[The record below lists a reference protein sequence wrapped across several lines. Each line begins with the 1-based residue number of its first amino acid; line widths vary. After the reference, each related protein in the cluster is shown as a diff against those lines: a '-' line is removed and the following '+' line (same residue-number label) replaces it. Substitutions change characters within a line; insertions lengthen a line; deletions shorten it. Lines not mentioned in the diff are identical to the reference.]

1 MGQDELP
8 PCPTDLFFE
17 IEAGDTLAKIA
28 KEQGV
33 TVEGILA
40 LNSGLDP
47 LNLRI
52 GAFICLPLPT
62 EKG

>member
-1 MGQDELP
+1 MGIDELP
-8 PCPTDLFFE
+8 PCATDLFLE
-17 IEAGDTLAKIA
+17 VEAGDTLAKIA

-40 LNSGLDP
+40 LNPGLDP
-47 LNLRI
+47 LNLQI
-52 GAFICLPLPT
+52 GTFICLPLPS